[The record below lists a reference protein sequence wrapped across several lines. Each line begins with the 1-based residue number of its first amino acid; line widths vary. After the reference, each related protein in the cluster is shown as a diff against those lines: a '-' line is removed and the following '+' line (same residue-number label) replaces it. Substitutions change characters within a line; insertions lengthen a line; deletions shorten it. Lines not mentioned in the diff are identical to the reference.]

1 MQILPVGIHIQRLV
15 AVDAQTTVSLSRK
28 QDSGEVGQRTGTF
41 WALWALVHD
50 SIGSWGVRSPHGRKE
65 TETEV
70 TAALKTNGPHPNF
83 AQGYFS

>member
-1 MQILPVGIHIQRLV
+1 M
-15 AVDAQTTVSLSRK
+15 AADAQTRVSLPRK
-28 QDSGEVGQRTGTF
+28 QDSGEVGQRTATF
-41 WALWALVHD
+41 WSLWALIHD

-70 TAALKTNGPHPNF
+70 LAALKTHCPHPNF